1 MELGQKGG
9 AAHGRARGDQGRLVR
24 GQAGGWGPQS
34 FPGDGTCDV
43 RTTSEGLPVS
53 VLASPSLDLK
63 GKGRGNHAAA
73 SAHAQQ
79 LPAGTFPPPP
89 APASI
94 PLLITHSLLPLGN
107 RKAVFNSILFTFI
120 EFLCYGF
127 EGV

>member
-1 MELGQKGG
+1 MTASQ
-9 AAHGRARGDQGRLVR
+9 RLP
-24 GQAGGWGPQS
+24 A
-34 FPGDGTCDV
+34 
-43 RTTSEGLPVS
+43 S

-79 LPAGTFPPPP
+79 LPAGAPPPP
-89 APASI
+89 I